1 MGSCHITDARFVSE
15 SETLLE
21 KARHQVHEGA
31 LRIVRQKA
39 IVDTLDGDTNY
50 RPQAALA
57 REILACLHAS
67 FDALNS
73 RLRAIEK
80 RAKS

>member
-1 MGSCHITDARFVSE
+1 VSE
-15 SETLLE
+15 RDTLLE
-21 KARHQVHEGA
+21 KTRRQVREGA

-39 IVDTLDGDTNY
+39 IVDALDGDTNY

-57 REILACLHAS
+57 REILASLQAS

-73 RLRAIEK
+73 RLRAIGT
-80 RAKS
+80 RARG